1 MKIIKKLLGQTI
13 GSTHRDS
20 QGEKLPKE
28 ILEHICKPRQSRSPI
43 SQEHKAEKR
52 SIGYMDNFRVVPDPK
67 ASGEW
72 FLIADVYFTE
82 EPDDIDIELGGF
94 SWSITEIIKE
104 FSSKEGNYAIYLPY
118 PFYNNKKMLNDLSNR
133 DKYLSL
139 GRWYKKSVDPATV
152 SLAVSF
158 ILFALSPI
166 WTKVFDSRIWPNIK
180 KLCKRIPE
188 LRNKGI
194 QRVDFVQISKIKSHQ
209 VSIHFIPE
217 ANKEKACFSK
227 TKMKNGFNTV
237 YKHSKGDPKSKN
249 PGYHVVKLYWESE
262 REEYKVFHIEYKDG
276 TDINIA

>member
-1 MKIIKKLLGQTI
+1 MKNLKKILCQTI

-28 ILEHICKPRQSRSPI
+28 ILEHICKLRQGRSPI
-43 SQEHKAEKR
+43 SQEHKPEKR

-82 EPDDIDIELGGF
+82 EPDDIDIDLGGF
-94 SWSITEIIKE
+94 SWSITKIIPEYSAK
-104 FSSKEGNYAIYLPY
+104 GTCNYGIYLPF
-118 PFYNNKKMLNDLSNR
+118 PFYNDKDLLNSLHEDES
-133 DKYLSL
+133 LSL
-139 GRWYKKSVDPATV
+139 GRWYKKSADPATV
-152 SLAVSF
+152 ALLAGFV
-158 ILFALSPI
+158 LFVLSPA
-166 WTKVFDSRIWPNIK
+166 WGKFFDSTIWPNIK

-194 QRVDFVQISKIKSHQ
+194 QRFDFVQISKINSHQ

-217 ANKEKACFSK
+217 ANKEEACFNK
-227 TKMKNGFNTV
+227 AKIKNGLNTV

-249 PGYHVVKLYWESE
+249 PGYHVVKLYWESQ
-262 REEYKVFHIEYKDG
+262 REEYKLFHIEYKDG